1 MRGYAYI
8 HTGTYRG
15 QKGASDYLQL
25 ELQAEQHGCG
35 MTSEPL
41 TERHVLLTPG
51 RPLQPRETALYIIRH

>member
-1 MRGYAYI
+1 MHGYVYI

-35 MTSEPL
+35 HDLRASD
-41 TERHVLLTPG
+41 G
-51 RPLQPRETALYIIRH
+51 GACALNSWAASPAP